1 MIVTIQKPEYLPGL
15 SYFDKI
21 YKADLCIFLDDAPL
35 SKRDTVSRAKILKH
49 GDPEWISVSV
59 KRSKRS
65 SQLIKDAEIDDTI
78 FWKKNHLKKLY
89 HLYKGAPY
97 FEETY
102 PVLEEI
108 LSRPWVSL
116 SGMNVELITKTASML
131 QLPCRFSHTSEY
143 AVNACK
149 TERLVG
155 LVMAVK
161 GSVYLCSEYERPYFE
176 EAVVA
181 SHGIKVVYNDFQ
193 HPVYRQGENTFIP
206 GLSIVDALFNC
217 GKQAVHTFFEPLK
230 LK

>member
-35 SKRDTVSRAKILKH
+35 SKRGAVSRAKILKH
-49 GDPEWISVSV
+49 GTPEWISVSV

-65 SQLIKDAEIDDTI
+65 TQLIKDAEIDDTI

-89 HLYKGAPY
+89 HMYKSAPY

-102 PVLEEI
+102 PVLREI
-108 LSRPWVSL
+108 ISHPRVSL
-116 SGMNVELITKTASML
+116 SVMNIELITKTASML
-131 QLPCRFSHTSEY
+131 QLSCGFSRSSEY

-155 LVMAVK
+155 LVMAEK
-161 GSVYLCSEYERPYFE
+161 GSVYLCSEYERPYFD

-181 SHGIKVVYNDFQ
+181 SNGIKVVYNDFQ
-193 HPVYRQGENTFIP
+193 HPVYRQQGNTFTP
-206 GLSIVDALFNC
+206 GLSIIDALFNC
-217 GKQAVHTFFEPLK
+217 GKQAVHAFFSPLEI
-230 LK
+230 

>member
-21 YKADLCIFLDDAPL
+21 YKADLCIFLDDTPL

-49 GDPEWISVSV
+49 GAPEWISVSV

-65 SQLIKDAEIDDTI
+65 IQLIKDAEIDDTI

-89 HLYKGAPY
+89 HLYKSAPY

-102 PVLEEI
+102 PVFKEI
-108 LSRPWVSL
+108 ISLPWVSL
-116 SGMNVELITKTASML
+116 SGMNIELITKIASML
-131 QLPCRFSHTSEY
+131 QLSCRFSRSSEY
-143 AVNACK
+143 AVNAWK

-155 LVMAVK
+155 LVMAEK
-161 GSVYLCSEYERPYFE
+161 GSIYLCSEYERPYFD
-176 EAVVA
+176 EAVVTA
-181 SHGIKVVYNDFQ
+181 HGIKVIYNDFQ
-193 HPVYRQGENTFIP
+193 HPVYRQQGNTFLP
-206 GLSIVDALFNC
+206 GLSIVDALFYC
-217 GKQAVHTFFEPLK
+217 GKQAVHSFFEPLK